1 MVNFTFLFLMYVGLM
16 ITISIIDYIVEK
28 IFKVEHSS
36 LFSENYVNERHKKID
51 WINRIVTAVIAISV
65 YIFSYDMG
73 INQSTEYLA
82 PLSIYFFSNIINQLT
97 SIYMEK
103 KHLANTNQYKATIVK
118 SILTNIVI
126 FIFFYVVFNP

>member
-36 LFSENYVNERHKKID
+36 RFSENYVNERHKKID

-118 SILTNIVI
+118 SILINIVI
-126 FIFFYVVFNP
+126 FIFFYVVFYP